1 MIFVLFLSC
10 NYIFY
15 EFLLFFSF
23 VDFFCLDWMVWIGYV
38 GLVWSYFWSD
48 RLGLRSFIVY
58 NFHVHVYGIPQTHL

>member
-15 EFLLFFSF
+15 EFLLFLFPLFLSF
-23 VDFFCLDWMVWIGYV
+23 VDWIG
-38 GLVWSYFWSD
+38 LD
-48 RLGLRSFIVY
+48 GLRWFGLELFLVEQVRARVVY